1 MKRKKCPYCRTSFI
15 PNPRVKQRQKTCG
28 NPACQKALKAENNL
42 RWRQEN
48 PGCCHQDYS
57 RVKEW
62 LDQHPGYLQRFR
74 QSHPQYV
81 QKNRQAQRLRDRRKK
96 LYLDIQAQI
105 KDQLPEITEQLW
117 NLPRLDIQDEI
128 SLKPLEMTFLFSSF
142 PCLDIQVQFDK
153 PICLKE
159 NGIIL
164 NRG

>member
-1 MKRKKCPYCRTSFI
+1 MKRKTCPYCQCSFI
-15 PNPRVKQRQKTCG
+15 PNPKVGPRQKTCG
-28 NPACQKALKAENNL
+28 NPACKKALKIENNL

-48 PGCCHQDYS
+48 PDCCHPDYP

-96 LYLDIQAQI
+96 LHLDIQAQI

-128 SLKPLEMTFLFSSF
+128 SLKPLEMTFLFSAF

-153 PICLKE
+153 PIGLKE

>member
-1 MKRKKCPYCRTSFI
+1 MKRKKCRYCRTSFI

-28 NPACQKALKAENNL
+28 KSACKKALKAENNF

-48 PGCCHQDYS
+48 PTCYRQDYP
-57 RVKEW
+57 RVKTW
-62 LDQHPGYLQRFR
+62 LDQHPGYLTRFR

-96 LYLDIQAQI
+96 LHLDIQAQI

-117 NLPRLDIQDEI
+117 NLPRLDIQDQI
-128 SLKPLEMTFLFSSF
+128 SLKPLEITFLFSTF

-153 PICLKE
+153 SICLKE

-164 NRG
+164 HRE

>member
-1 MKRKKCPYCRTSFI
+1 MKRKKCRYCQTSFM
-15 PNPRVKQRQKTCG
+15 PDPKVRERQKTCG
-28 NPACQKALKAENNL
+28 HPSCKKALKAENNL
-42 RWRQEN
+42 RWRQQN
-48 PGCCHQDYS
+48 PDCCRKDYP

-62 LDQHPGYLQRFR
+62 LDQHPGYLKRYR

-96 LYLDIQAQI
+96 LHLDIQAQI

-117 NLPRLDIQDEI
+117 NLPHLDIQDEI
-128 SLKPLEMTFLFSSF
+128 PLKPLAMTFLFSTF
-142 PCLDIQVQFDK
+142 PCLDIQAQMDT
-153 PICLKE
+153 PTCLKE

>member
-1 MKRKKCPYCRTSFI
+1 MKRKKCPYCRTSFVA
-15 PNPRVKQRQKTCG
+15 NPRVKQRQKTCG
-28 NPACQKALKAENNL
+28 KPACKKALKAENNV

-48 PGCCHQDYS
+48 PHCCYHDYP

-62 LDQHPGYLQRFR
+62 LDQHPGYLKGFR

-96 LYLDIQAQI
+96 LHLDIQAQI

-117 NLPRLDIQDEI
+117 NLPHLDIQDEI
-128 SLKPLEMTFLFSSF
+128 SLKPLEMTFLFSTF
-142 PCLDIQVQFDK
+142 PCLDIQVQIDK
-153 PICLKE
+153 CICPKE